1 MWGMNIQRQVGKDW
15 VVTAEYD
22 GIKGVHQL
30 MHVQS
35 EWSLNNVPLNYYQ
48 LGTHLND
55 QVPNPFNNQSQ
66 SFTGAPTVALSQ
78 LLGLSPQYGGTNS
91 TTPGQVTWGKSFANF
106 VNLQAQSRNYR
117 GLELL
122 ASYAI
127 RKTLTDAASSDIN
140 SSGLSYGVLQN
151 PHNLMEGY
159 GVSPSEMPQAM
170 KLNYSYD
177 LPVGRGRQFLSTP
190 SGVSGN
196 VLDAIV
202 GGWAVAG
209 ITTWNAKGT
218 PVQVPTVD
226 GGNQVPG
233 AALRW
238 GFLNNQFKKHGVSDE
253 DALVI
258 NGAWA
263 NSTGAGVL
271 NASSL
276 SRTADYSLA
285 NSPVYFANLR
295 NPGAFYTDASILKK
309 FYMNDDKTRNFE
321 LRLEAQ
327 NILNHPV
334 FGNIIAD
341 PDSPTF
347 GGINGKT
354 GQRVMQAGL
363 RFFF

>member
-1 MWGMNIQRQVGKDW
+1 
-15 VVTAEYD
+15 
-22 GIKGVHQL
+22 
-30 MHVQS
+30 
-35 EWSLNNVPLNYYQ
+35 
-48 LGTHLND
+48 LGQHLND
-55 QVPNPFNNQSQ
+55 QVPNPFVNQSQ
-66 SFTGAPTVALSQ
+66 SFTGAATVPLSQ

-91 TTPGQVTWGKSFANF
+91 TTPGQVTWGKSFSNFANF
-106 VNLQAQSRNYR
+106 QIQSRNFR

-127 RKTLTDAASSDIN
+127 RKTLTDAASTDIN
-140 SSGLSYGVLQN
+140 NNGLSYGVLQD

-159 GVSPSEMPQAM
+159 GVSPTEMPQTM

-177 LPVGRGRQFLSTP
+177 LPLGRGRQFLNQMN
-190 SGVSGN
+190 GVPGHIA
-196 VLDAIV
+196 DALV

-209 ITTWNAKGT
+209 ISTWNPRGT

-238 GFLNNQFKKHGVSDE
+238 GFANKDFKKSGVSYK

-263 NSTGAGVL
+263 NSAGASVL
-271 NASSL
+271 NATSFT
-276 SRTADYSLA
+276 RTPDYSLA
-285 NSPVYFANLR
+285 NSPVYFSNLR
-295 NPGAFYTDASILKK
+295 NPGSFYTDASILKK
-309 FYMNDDKTRNFE
+309 FFLSDDRVRYFE
-321 LRLEAQ
+321 LRLEAE

-354 GQRVMQAGL
+354 GQRVMQAGA